1 MFTRK
6 LNKHGP
12 KGTTIE
18 INKNIDSEFYHNMFC
33 RPGGAYDMIEA
44 KMPWIQGREFKIQQD
59 GARSHTGTNTVEELQ
74 AGGTGDGWVPIILTQ
89 PPNSPDVN
97 IKSWFLFFA
106 QISRQ
111 SNLHS
116 LYQP

>member
-33 RPGGAYDMIEA
+33 RPGGAFDMTEA
-44 KMPWIQGREFKIQQD
+44 KMPWLRGREFKIQQD
-59 GARSHTGTNTVEELQ
+59 SSTMIVLSTNSSGT
-74 AGGTGDGWVPIILTQ
+74 AW
-89 PPNSPDVN
+89 
-97 IKSWFLFFA
+97 
-106 QISRQ
+106 
-111 SNLHS
+111 
-116 LYQP
+116 Y